1 MPAESCIIDG
11 ARSPIGLKN
20 GGLIGMRPDD
30 LASDIIKE
38 LLKRN
43 QSMDHKNIEDIAVK
57 YDTFELEHDH
67 ESKMRKDFGPVYFL
81 KMFL

>member
-1 MPAESCIIDG
+1 MSNESFIIDG

-38 LLKRN
+38 LQKVYPLKDKKGFRR
-43 QSMDHKNIEDIAVK
+43 I
-57 YDTFELEHDH
+57 L
-67 ESKMRKDFGPVYFL
+67 R
-81 KMFL
+81 